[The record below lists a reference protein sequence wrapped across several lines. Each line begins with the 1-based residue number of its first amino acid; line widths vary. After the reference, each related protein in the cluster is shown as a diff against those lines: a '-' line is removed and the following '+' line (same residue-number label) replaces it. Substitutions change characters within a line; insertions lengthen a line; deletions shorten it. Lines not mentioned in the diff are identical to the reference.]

1 LAAIHTTF
9 EKHRHQGFTLTR
21 IQSDFCLRHLEIFLD
36 NSRIRKYKAKKT
48 IIHLGDYSESLFYIL
63 SGSVTVATEDSDGRE
78 IILAYLNPGDFAGEM
93 GLFETNPR
101 SARIRAKTNCE
112 LGELS
117 YKKFLKLSENHPEL
131 LFAVARQLAKQLA
144 STSTKVRDLAFM
156 DVSGR
161 VAGALIN
168 LCQQPDAHPMVD
180 CTIIRSTRQEIA
192 KLIGCSREMVGR
204 VLKQFDEAN
213 YISLRGK
220 KILVYKGCLQLI
232 KSGKSKSQR
241 TS

>member
-9 EKHRHQGFTLTR
+9 EKHRYQGFTLTR
-21 IQSDFCLRHLEIFLD
+21 IQSDFCLRHLEIFLE

-63 SGSVTVATEDSDGRE
+63 SGSVTVATEDPDGRE

>member
-1 LAAIHTTF
+1 M
-9 EKHRHQGFTLTR
+9 TR
-21 IQSDFCLRHLEIFLD
+21 IQSDFCLRHLEIFLE

-63 SGSVTVATEDSDGRE
+63 SGSVAVATEDSDGRE
-78 IILAYLNPGDFAGEM
+78 ITLAYLNPGDFVGEM
-93 GLFETNPR
+93 GLFETSPR

-112 LGELS
+112 MGEIS
-117 YKKFLKLSENHPEL
+117 YRKFLSLSEKHPEL
-131 LFAVARQLAKQLA
+131 LFAVARQLARHLA
-144 STSTKVRDLAFM
+144 STSSKVRDLAFL

-161 VAGALIN
+161 VAGAMIN
-168 LCQQPDAHPMVD
+168 LCQQPDAQPMAD
-180 CTIIRSTRQEIA
+180 FTIIRSTRQEIA

-220 KILVYKGCLQLI
+220 NIIVYKGSLQSI
-232 KSGKSKSQR
+232 SRSSTKPYG
-241 TS
+241 TN

>member
-1 LAAIHTTF
+1 M
-9 EKHRHQGFTLTR
+9 TR
-21 IQSDFCLRHLEIFLD
+21 IQSNFCLRHLEIFLE

-63 SGSVTVATEDSDGRE
+63 SGSVAVAAEDSDGRE
-78 IILAYLNPGDFAGEM
+78 IILAYLNPGDFVGEM
-93 GLFETNPR
+93 GLFEPIPR

-112 LGELS
+112 MGELS
-117 YKKFLKLSENHPEL
+117 YKKFLYLSEEHPEL

-144 STSTKVRDLAFM
+144 DTSSKVRDLAFV

-161 VAGALIN
+161 VASALIN
-168 LCQQPDAHPMVD
+168 LCKQPDAQPMTNFTV
-180 CTIIRSTRQEIA
+180 IRSTRQEIA

-220 KILVYKGCLQLI
+220 KIIIYKDGLESIRKEKPNFRGLT
-232 KSGKSKSQR
+232 KK
-241 TS
+241 

>member
-1 LAAIHTTF
+1 M
-9 EKHRHQGFTLTR
+9 TR
-21 IQSDFCLRHLEIFLD
+21 IQSDFCLRHLEIFLE

-63 SGSVTVATEDSDGRE
+63 SGSVTVATEDTDGRE
-78 IILAYLNPGDFAGEM
+78 IILAYLNPGDFVGEM

-112 LGELS
+112 MGELS
-117 YKKFLKLSENHPEL
+117 YTRFLRLSEKHPEL

-144 STSTKVRDLAFM
+144 STSSKVRDLAFV

-168 LCQQPDAHPMVD
+168 LCQQPDAQPMANFTV
-180 CTIIRSTRQEIA
+180 IRSTRQEIA

-220 KILVYKGCLQLI
+220 KIIIYKGGLESVRSSNPNFRRLTE
-232 KSGKSKSQR
+232 K
-241 TS
+241 

>member
-1 LAAIHTTF
+1 MAAVDTTF
-9 EKHRHQGFTLTR
+9 ETHRHQGFTLTR

-48 IIHLGDYSESLFYIL
+48 IIHLGDFSESLFYIV
-63 SGSVTVATEDSDGRE
+63 SGSVTVATEDTDGRE
-78 IILAYLNPGDFAGEM
+78 IILAYLNPGDFVGEM

-101 SARIRAKTNCE
+101 SARIRAKTSCE

-144 STSTKVRDLAFM
+144 STSSKVRDLAFV

-168 LCQQPDAHPMVD
+168 LCQQPDAQPMVD

-204 VLKQFDEAN
+204 VLKQFDEAR
-213 YISLRGK
+213 YLSLRGK
-220 KILVYKGCLQLI
+220 KIIVYKDCLESI
-232 KSGKSKSQR
+232 KNGETKS
-241 TS
+241 

>member
-1 LAAIHTTF
+1 M
-9 EKHRHQGFTLTR
+9 TR
-21 IQSDFCLRHLEIFLD
+21 IQSDFCLRHLEIFLE
-36 NSRIRKYKAKKT
+36 NSRIRKYKAKKK

-168 LCQQPDAHPMVD
+168 LCQQPDAHPMVG

>member
-1 LAAIHTTF
+1 M
-9 EKHRHQGFTLTR
+9 TR
-21 IQSDFCLRHLEIFLD
+21 IQSDFCLRHLEIFLE

-63 SGSVTVATEDSDGRE
+63 SGSVAVAAEDDNGRE
-78 IILAYLNPGDFAGEM
+78 IILAYLNPGDFVGEM

-112 LGELS
+112 MGELS
-117 YKKFLKLSENHPEL
+117 YTRFLRLSEKHPEL
-131 LFAVARQLAKQLA
+131 LFAVARQLAKQLV
-144 STSTKVRDLAFM
+144 STSSKVRDLAFV

-168 LCQQPDAHPMVD
+168 LCQQPDAQPMANF
-180 CTIIRSTRQEIA
+180 TAIRSMRQEIA

-220 KILVYKGCLQLI
+220 KIIIYKGGLESVRSSNPNFRGLTE
-232 KSGKSKSQR
+232 K
-241 TS
+241 

>member
-1 LAAIHTTF
+1 MA
-9 EKHRHQGFTLTR
+9 K
-21 IQSDFCLRHLEIFLD
+21 IQSDFCLKNLEIFLH
-36 NSRIRKYKAKKT
+36 NSRIRRYKVKKT

-63 SGSVTVATEDSDGRE
+63 SGSVAVSTQDNNGRE
-78 IILAYLNPGDFAGEM
+78 IILAYLNAGDFVGEM

-101 SARIRAKTNCE
+101 SARIRAKTSCE

-204 VLKQFDEAN
+204 VLKQFDEAR
-213 YISLRGK
+213 YLSLRGK
-220 KILVYKGCLQLI
+220 KIIVYKDCLESI
-232 KSGKSKSQR
+232 KNGETKS
-241 TS
+241 

>member
-1 LAAIHTTF
+1 
-9 EKHRHQGFTLTR
+9 
-21 IQSDFCLRHLEIFLD
+21 
-36 NSRIRKYKAKKT
+36 
-48 IIHLGDYSESLFYIL
+48 
-63 SGSVTVATEDSDGRE
+63 
-78 IILAYLNPGDFAGEM
+78 M

-220 KILVYKGCLQLI
+220 KILVYNGCLQLI

>member
-1 LAAIHTTF
+1 M
-9 EKHRHQGFTLTR
+9 TR
-21 IQSDFCLRHLEIFLD
+21 IQSDFCLRHLEIFLE

-180 CTIIRSTRQEIA
+180 STIIRSTRQEIA

>member
-1 LAAIHTTF
+1 LAAIHTAF
-9 EKHRHQGFTLTR
+9 EKHRYQGFTLTR
-21 IQSDFCLRHLEIFLD
+21 IQSDFCLRHLEIFLE

-220 KILVYKGCLQLI
+220 RILVYKGCLQLI

>member
-1 LAAIHTTF
+1 M
-9 EKHRHQGFTLTR
+9 TR
-21 IQSDFCLRHLEIFLD
+21 IQSDFCLRHLEIFLK

-180 CTIIRSTRQEIA
+180 STIIRSTRQEIA